1 MVKNFQL
8 RFYPDRVLRQ
18 KAHPVVDLNGDLC
31 NLVDKM
37 ARLMHENHG
46 IGLAA
51 PQVGVLKRII
61 MADVGEGLLALI
73 NPGILEQEG
82 QDILEEGCLSL
93 PEIQVQIDRN
103 STILVQ
109 GVDTEGKLKQMELN
123 GLMSR
128 VIQHE
133 IDHLNGVLIIDY
145 ASVAE
150 KFYLKEK
157 LQESRRVFFNSL
169 SKQNKRLL

>member
-8 RFYPDRVLRQ
+8 RLYPDRILRQ
-18 KAHPVVDLNGDLC
+18 KAYPVVDLNGDLR
-31 NLVDKM
+31 NLIDRM
-37 ARLMHENHG
+37 AKLMYENQG

-61 MADVGEGLLALI
+61 MADVGEGLLTLI
-73 NPGILEQEG
+73 NPGIVEQENL
-82 QDILEEGCLSL
+82 DSLDEGCLSF
-93 PEIQVQIDRN
+93 PEIQVQIERN
-103 STILVQ
+103 STILIQ
-109 GVDTEGKLKQMELN
+109 GVDTEGKLRQLELN

>member
-18 KAHPVVDLNGDLC
+18 KARPVVDLNGDLS
-31 NLVDKM
+31 NLIDRM
-37 ARLMHENHG
+37 ARLMYVNHG

-51 PQVGVLKRII
+51 PQVGVLRRII
-61 MADVGEGLLALI
+61 MADVGEGLFTLI
-73 NPGILEQEG
+73 NPGIIEQEG
-82 QDILEEGCLSL
+82 QDIFEEGCLSL
-93 PEIQVQIDRN
+93 PGIQVQIDRN

-109 GVDTEGKLKQMELN
+109 GVDIEGKLRQIELN

-128 VIQHE
+128 IIQHE

-145 ASVAE
+145 ASVAQ
-150 KFYLKEK
+150 KFYLKEE

-169 SKQNKRLL
+169 SKQNKRQL